1 MNNKAIKYTT
11 KTENNN
17 ASQKRVFVFLT
28 LCKQNRVRKRTMPK
42 LTTEQRVFIVTHY
55 YETGSVDEV
64 KRSFE
69 EQYPAEKLPSRST
82 VWRNVHKYKTHGTS
96 LNRNK
101 GNSGRKISVRTDEQI
116 EEIRELLIVSPKVVS
131 RRNGV
136 GISKTTFNKI
146 TKYDLKFHPY
156 RIHRR
161 HGLRPTDFPR
171 RERFLTNLIIS
182 DEARFAMNGKVNT
195 QNVRH
200 YAPKGEVPDFHY
212 DLNESR
218 EKLTVLA
225 GLCGNG
231 LVIGPFFIDGNL
243 NRQKHHDMIV
253 GEVFPVLVEHFNA
266 QMQDE
271 HFERLWWAQH
281 GAPAH
286 HADIVQDLLQEI
298 FPGRVIMCDG
308 DNDWPARSPDLTPCD
323 YFLWGYIKSKIFTSP
338 PRSLAFL
345 RQRIVDEFNS
355 LKQNNRL
362 MVRKAMRDMMRRAAL
377 CIDRNG
383 QHVEGKI

>member
-17 ASQKRVFVFLT
+17 ASQKRVFVFLS

-55 YETGSVDEV
+55 YERGSVDEV
-64 KRSFE
+64 RRRFE
-69 EQYPAEKLPSRST
+69 EQYPAENLPSRST

-116 EEIRELLIVSPKVVS
+116 DEIRELLIVNPKVVA

-161 HGLRPTDFPR
+161 HGLRPNDFPR
-171 RERFLTNLIIS
+171 RERFCHWFLRNCRNPRFLTNLIIS
-182 DEARFAMNGKVNT
+182 DEVGFAMNGKVNT

-218 EKLTVLA
+218 EKLTVWA

-231 LVIGPFFIDGNL
+231 LVIGPFFIEGNL
-243 NRQKHHDMIV
+243 NRQK
-253 GEVFPVLVEHFNA
+253 L
-266 QMQDE
+266 
-271 HFERLWWAQH
+271 
-281 GAPAH
+281 
-286 HADIVQDLLQEI
+286 
-298 FPGRVIMCDG
+298 
-308 DNDWPARSPDLTPCD
+308 S
-323 YFLWGYIKSKIFTSP
+323 
-338 PRSLAFL
+338 
-345 RQRIVDEFNS
+345 
-355 LKQNNRL
+355 
-362 MVRKAMRDMMRRAAL
+362 
-377 CIDRNG
+377 
-383 QHVEGKI
+383 